1 MIIVKEE
8 IFGPVAV
15 VSKFKSIEEAV
26 KKANDSDY
34 GLGSAIF
41 SNNVNTCLTVSNS
54 IEAGTVWVNNILLD
68 LYS

>member
-1 MIIVKEE
+1 MKIVKEE

-15 VSKFKSIEEAV
+15 VCKFKTMEEAIQ
-26 KKANDSDY
+26 KANNSIF
-34 GLGSAIF
+34 GLGAAVF
-41 SNNVNTCLTVSNS
+41 SNDINTCLTVSNQ